1 MTSKCGTPF
10 HLYQFLIIQ
19 TNDLSIFAHSF
30 QEAEEIL
37 RITLEMVTQLAGK
50 NDEPISI
57 RWEPLINNLG
67 HCCRKNKKYDQA
79 LKYHRQAL
87 ALRPQ
92 NPATYTAIG
101 FVYALKN
108 NLEKAVEYLHRS
120 LALKRDDIVTTAL
133 LKSCLEDLMNEDSL
147 PRSLSDSQ
155 DDQDIDGFNSIQK
168 HDIKSKMPSTF
179 AMKPPCMKIN
189 FDADSNQS
197 QGSELIDLDMSM
209 E

>member
-1 MTSKCGTPF
+1 
-10 HLYQFLIIQ
+10 
-19 TNDLSIFAHSF
+19 
-30 QEAEEIL
+30 
-37 RITLEMVTQLAGK
+37 MVTKLADE

-67 HCCRKNKKYDQA
+67 HCCRKNKKYDEA

-92 NPATYTAIG
+92 NPTTYTAIG
-101 FVYALKN
+101 FVHALKFD
-108 NLEKAVEYLHRS
+108 LEKAVEYLHRS

-147 PRSLSDSQ
+147 PKSLSDSQ
-155 DDQDIDGFNSIQK
+155 VDQDVDGFNSIQK
-168 HDIKSKMPSTF
+168 NEIKSKMPPSNF
-179 AMKPPCMKIN
+179 AMKAPCMKIN
-189 FDADSNQS
+189 FDADSNIS
-197 QGSELIDLDMSM
+197 QGSEMVDLDMSM

>member
-1 MTSKCGTPF
+1 
-10 HLYQFLIIQ
+10 
-19 TNDLSIFAHSF
+19 
-30 QEAEEIL
+30 
-37 RITLEMVTQLAGK
+37 MVTKLADE
-50 NDEPISI
+50 NDEPVSI

-67 HCCRKNKKYDQA
+67 HCCRKNKKYDEA

-101 FVYALKN
+101 FVYALKF

-147 PRSLSDSQ
+147 PKSLSDSQ
-155 DDQDIDGFNSIQK
+155 IDQDIDGFNSIQK
-168 HDIKSKMPSTF
+168 HDIKLKMLPATL
-179 AMKPPCMKIN
+179 AMKPPPCMKIN

>member
-1 MTSKCGTPF
+1 MNNGT
-10 HLYQFLIIQ
+10 I
-19 TNDLSIFAHSF
+19 NRIFETQLTKFFVCSF

-37 RITLEMVTQLAGK
+37 RITLEMVTKLADE
-50 NDEPISI
+50 NEEPISI

-67 HCCRKNKKYDQA
+67 HCCRKNAKYDEA

-92 NPATYTAIG
+92 NPATYAAIG
-101 FVYALKN
+101 FVYALKFE
-108 NLEKAVEYLHRS
+108 LQKAVEYLHRS

-133 LKSCLEDLMNEDSL
+133 LKHCLDDLMNEDSL
-147 PRSLSDSQ
+147 PKSLSDTHV
-155 DDQDIDGFNSIQK
+155 DHDVDGFASIHKQRE
-168 HDIKSKMPSTF
+168 IKAPIKPSSNF

-189 FDADSNQS
+189 FDDDSNQTH
-197 QGSELIDLDMSM
+197 GSELIDLDMSM

>member
-1 MTSKCGTPF
+1 
-10 HLYQFLIIQ
+10 
-19 TNDLSIFAHSF
+19 
-30 QEAEEIL
+30 
-37 RITLEMVTQLAGK
+37 MVTKLADG

-67 HCCRKNKKYDQA
+67 HCCRKNKKYDEA

-101 FVYALKN
+101 FVYALKF

-120 LALKRDDIVTTAL
+120 LSLKRDDIVTTAL

-147 PRSLSDSQ
+147 PQSLSDSQ
-155 DDQDIDGFNSIQK
+155 ADQDIDGFNSIQK
-168 HDIKSKMPSTF
+168 HDPKSKMPSSTF

-189 FDADSNQS
+189 FDADSMSNQS

>member
-1 MTSKCGTPF
+1 MLK
-10 HLYQFLIIQ
+10 LI
-19 TNDLSIFAHSF
+19 NFAYSF

-37 RITLEMVTQLAGK
+37 RITLEMVTKLADE

-67 HCCRKNKKYDQA
+67 HCCRKNKKYDEA

-101 FVYALKN
+101 FVYALKF

-133 LKSCLEDLMNEDSL
+133 LKSCLEDLMNEDKL
-147 PRSLSDSQ
+147 PKSLSDSEV
-155 DDQDIDGFNSIQK
+155 DQDVDGFNCIQK
-168 HDIKSKMPSTF
+168 HEIKSKMPPSNF
-179 AMKPPCMKIN
+179 AMKAPCMKIN

-197 QGSELIDLDMSM
+197 QGSEMIDLDMSM